1 MELGFCNLKKNL
13 KKLYFVRFNCNFLT
27 LFKRHQQNTL
37 PIRNKRLNKTA
48 RRNEQY
54 IRIKPNNPDEGCEA
68 IIPEKEPG
76 EREETLPCL
85 PEQEREHRTG
95 L

>member
-37 PIRNKRLNKTA
+37 PIRNKRL
-48 RRNEQY
+48 
-54 IRIKPNNPDEGCEA
+54 IKPNNPDEGCEA

-76 EREETLPCL
+76 EREEMLPCL
-85 PEQEREHRTG
+85 PEKEREHRTG